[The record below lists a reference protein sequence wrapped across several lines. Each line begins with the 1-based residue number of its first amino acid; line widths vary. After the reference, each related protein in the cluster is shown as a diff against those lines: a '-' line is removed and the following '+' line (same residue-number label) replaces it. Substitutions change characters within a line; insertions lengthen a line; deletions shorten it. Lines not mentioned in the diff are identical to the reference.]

1 MPQTLFKPEERTNS
15 LNQEIVVQITK
26 KQLLIFF
33 QALVVIGSIVL
44 NIVALQINTPFL
56 RELFISQAI
65 ILLIFFI
72 KTSKSNTISKN

>member
-33 QALVVIGSIVL
+33 QALVVIGSIAL

>member
-33 QALVVIGSIVL
+33 QALVVIGSIAL
-44 NIVALQINTPFL
+44 NIVAIQINTPFL